1 MQNKIRAATFEDLPS
16 VVKVILAAINK
27 ERLWTN
33 FVPSK
38 TGQDES
44 YVKEIEALLREHL
57 DPSNKDW
64 VIEVIDLAKNG
75 QPSQIVSVAVWDMSA
90 AEDDDRKKRD
100 VKTEIKDDRLS
111 AYTTVVSKARNEFF
125 NRYPQHSYL
134 QLLATHPDHQNH
146 GYAKD
151 LVHSHMVKAKQKGG
165 VLTTLGGPFGYIFF
179 SGLGFHDLGPV
190 SLPPSSASD
199 SHIIKAMSLT
209 VPKEE
214 RRQSIVDSVLNY
226 ISS

>member
-1 MQNKIRAATFEDLPS
+1 MINLPA

-38 TGQDES
+38 SGQDQA
-44 YVKEIEALLREHL
+44 YLDEIESLLRKHL

-64 VIEVIDLAKNG
+64 VIEVIDLGGDGSKR
-75 QPSQIVSVAVWDMSA
+75 PSKIVSVAIWDMSA
-90 AEDDDRKKRD
+90 SKEGDKKEDQ
-100 VKTEIKDDRLS
+100 VKTAVSDSRLN
-111 AYTTVVSKARNEFF
+111 AYAEVVDKARREFF
-125 NRYPQHSYL
+125 NRYQTYTYL
-134 QLLATHPDHQNH
+134 QLLATHPDYQNK

-151 LVHSHMVKAKQKGG
+151 LVHSYITRARQQVGG
-165 VLTTLGGPFGYIFF
+165 DVLTALGGPFGYIFF
-179 SGLGFHDLGPV
+179 SGINFNDLGPV

-199 SHIIKAMSLT
+199 AQIIKAMSLV

-214 RRQSIVDSVLNY
+214 RKRSIVDSVINY